1 VSAPAKIQIV
11 GINQDGLAGLT
22 TRAREMI
29 DTADLLV
36 GDPHVLRLI
45 PPFGVKRLV
54 INSDLEQLAT
64 QLAAVSGERVVL
76 LAAGDPLFYGVA
88 HYLFDRLGKDRFE
101 VLPHVSTM
109 QLAFARVKE
118 SWEDAL
124 LTDFNF
130 FEIADVLETI
140 RRADK
145 VGLFTSEAM
154 PPFKVAQVMLDA
166 GIDYFTAY
174 VCENLGAKNERVTHV
189 ELAELAE
196 MVDWDFTPLNVM
208 ILLRKPDV
216 PLRPSEAAPRRRFGN
231 PEDAFLQSPHKRGLI
246 TPAEI
251 RSIGLAELNLQP
263 QSVVWDIGAG
273 SGSVSCEAAR
283 LAPDGTVYAIEQSS
297 EDHEFIR
304 ANAAR
309 FGVTNVV
316 PVLGPAP
323 DAWANLPDPDGVFFG
338 DNGQEISFLVEAA
351 VARLRPGGR
360 LVATSGGID
369 NLAATHRILQ
379 RLDPNV
385 RVWMINLARGTYQLD
400 RIRFESL
407 NPTFLISAAKPG

>member
-22 TRAREMI
+22 GRARELVEH
-29 DTADLLV
+29 ADLLV
-36 GDPHVLRLI
+36 GDPYVLRLI
-45 PPFGVKRLV
+45 PPSGVNRLV
-54 INSDLEQLAT
+54 IGSDLEQLAAKLGT
-64 QLAAVSGERVVL
+64 VSGERVVL

-88 HYLFDRLGKDRFE
+88 HFLFDRLGKDRFE

-130 FEIADVLETI
+130 FEIAEVLDSI

-145 VGLFTSEAM
+145 VGLFTSEAV
-154 PPFKVAQVMLDA
+154 PPFKVAQVLLDA

-174 VCENLGAKNERVTHV
+174 VCENLGAPNERVTHV

-196 MVDWDFTPLNVM
+196 LTDRDFTPLNVM
-208 ILLRKPDV
+208 ILLRRSDV
-216 PLRPSEAAPRRRFGN
+216 PHRPSEALTRRPFGN
-231 PEDAFLQSPHKRGLI
+231 PEDAFLQAPHKRGLI

-251 RSIGLAELNLQP
+251 RSIGLAELNLRP
-263 QSVVWDIGAG
+263 DSVVWDIGAG
-273 SGSVSCEAAR
+273 SGSVSVEAAQ
-283 LAPDGTVYAIEQSS
+283 LAPNGTVYAIELSP

-316 PVLGPAP
+316 PVLGRAP
-323 DAWANLPDPDGVFFG
+323 DAWRDLPDADGIFVG

-351 VARLRPGGR
+351 VARLRAGGR

-369 NLAATHRILQ
+369 NLTATHRVLQ
-379 RLDPNV
+379 RIDPNT
-385 RVWMINLARGTYQLD
+385 RIWMINLARGTYQLD

-407 NPTFLISAAKPG
+407 NPTFLISAVKPD